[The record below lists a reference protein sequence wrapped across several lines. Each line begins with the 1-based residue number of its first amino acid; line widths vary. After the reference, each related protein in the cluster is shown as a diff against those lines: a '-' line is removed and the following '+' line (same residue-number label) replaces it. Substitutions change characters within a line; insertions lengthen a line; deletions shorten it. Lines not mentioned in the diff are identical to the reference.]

1 MSELR
6 WILLAA
12 AILVVAYVY
21 WRGRRDQRRVER
33 SGDAR
38 IEPVVRAADLTL
50 DAPAAGR
57 REPQLGQID
66 ELVDEG
72 ARLIEPAPVAWP
84 ADAPMRPVSA
94 TRSERTGG
102 RRSLEEAARTSPP
115 ADDNGRAPDAA
126 ARKIVAL
133 RIARRGGERIPGT
146 LLLDVLH
153 REGLQFGDY
162 RIFHRYAEPAGG
174 SRIPLFSVAN
184 MAEPGEL
191 DPDRI
196 EDLDVAG
203 IAMFMVLP
211 GPKAGASALVE
222 MLGAARRVASG
233 LSAELLDEHGSTM
246 TRQTADHMRD
256 EIVEFEH
263 RHRTEH
269 QAGVLADR

>member
-12 AILVVAYVY
+12 AIIVVAYVY
-21 WRGRRDQRRVER
+21 WRGRKDQRRGER
-33 SGDAR
+33 RGDAR

-50 DAPAAGR
+50 DPHVAGR
-57 REPQLGQID
+57 REPQLGRID
-66 ELVDEG
+66 EVVDED
-72 ARLIEPAPVAWP
+72 ARVIEPAAAWP
-84 ADAPMRPVSA
+84 ADAPTRRVSPA
-94 TRSERTGG
+94 RSERADG
-102 RRSLEEAARTSPP
+102 RRSEDKSAATSAHAGGDETASDP
-115 ADDNGRAPDAA
+115 A

-133 RIARRGGERIPGT
+133 RIARRDGERIPGT

-162 RIFHRYAEPAGG
+162 RIFHRYAEPAGD
-174 SRIPLFSVAN
+174 RARVPLFSVAN
-184 MAEPGEL
+184 MAEPGDL

-203 IAMFMVLP
+203 VAMFMVLP
-211 GPKAGASALVE
+211 GPKAGASALSE
-222 MLGAARRVASG
+222 MLGTARRVAAG
-233 LSAELLDEHGSTM
+233 LNAELLDEKGSTM

-263 RHRTEH
+263 RRRTEH
-269 QAGVLADR
+269 KAGVPADR

>member
-12 AILVVAYVY
+12 AIIVVAYVY
-21 WRGRRDQRRVER
+21 WRGRRDQRRGKR
-33 SGDAR
+33 GGDAR

-50 DAPAAGR
+50 DPPAGGR
-57 REPQLGQID
+57 REPQLGPID
-66 ELVDEG
+66 EVVDD
-72 ARLIEPAPVAWP
+72 ARVIEPAPPAWP
-84 ADAPMRPVSA
+84 ADAPTRRVSA
-94 TRSERTGG
+94 ARSERADG
-102 RRSLEEAARTSPP
+102 RRSHDETVRGAAHAGGNEGAS
-115 ADDNGRAPDAA
+115 DAA

-162 RIFHRYAEPAGG
+162 RIFHRYAEPAGD
-174 SRIPLFSVAN
+174 RARVPLFSVAN

-203 IAMFMVLP
+203 VAMFMILP
-211 GPKAGASALVE
+211 GPRAGASALVE
-222 MLGAARRVASG
+222 MLGTARRVAAG

-263 RHRTEH
+263 RHRAEH
-269 QAGVLADR
+269 QAGVPADR